1 MVKIILSYIKYRKEW
16 IIIKIVGVVVL
27 TNAEATQSATLC
39 MLCTLCSLRSLHQ
52 VATLA
57 AIRTRHVTCTR

>member
-27 TNAEATQSATLC
+27 TNSIKQKDTFLDCVLSQN
-39 MLCTLCSLRSLHQ
+39 
-52 VATLA
+52 
-57 AIRTRHVTCTR
+57 